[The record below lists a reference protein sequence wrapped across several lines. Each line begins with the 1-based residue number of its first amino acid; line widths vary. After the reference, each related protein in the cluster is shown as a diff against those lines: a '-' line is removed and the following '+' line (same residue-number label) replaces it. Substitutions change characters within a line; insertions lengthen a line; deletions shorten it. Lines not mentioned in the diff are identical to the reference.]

1 MVMILM
7 VVVGKGWPLL
17 YNCRLVLEYSLSAR
31 VSVARRA
38 KVPPRLF
45 RDFQWWPVTHTH
57 VNASPNGGA
66 IVGSRNRECIYVW
79 GGWPVFDCANDREIE
94 REREKDT
101 ERVGKREGGERR
113 WR

>member
-38 KVPPRLF
+38 EVPPRLF
-45 RDFQWWPVTHTH
+45 RDFQRWPVIHTH
-57 VNASPNGGA
+57 VNASPNGGSNRGFA
-66 IVGSRNRECIYVW
+66 QSRVYIRVGWLAHVRL
-79 GGWPVFDCANDREIE
+79 
-94 REREKDT
+94 RER
-101 ERVGKREGGERR
+101 
-113 WR
+113 